1 MRLRIGPVGLQIRG
15 KSVQLGGHPIEFG
28 CGFFAFYRNC
38 VQLDRHRIEFGCGNI
53 ALCRNDIELVLQT
66 IHPPAQPP
74 LHPIDLFREH
84 LMALDD
90 KVQFVLESFSL
101 NPQLMTEFLL
111 YVVFER
117 RNHVRQPIS
126 LRICHGRS
134 HFTES
139 VWTIFSWS
147 AGVRYG
153 CMGRLKIRAAV
164 SSETGKAPGA

>member
-1 MRLRIGPVGLQIRG
+1 MSPYGAVVR
-15 KSVQLGGHPIEFG
+15 G
-28 CGFFAFYRNC
+28 CGA
-38 VQLDRHRIEFGCGNI
+38 VGGKISGHGVEFCLHAAN
-53 ALCRNDIELVLQT
+53 LVFK
-66 IHPPAQPP
+66 
-74 LHPIDLFREH
+74 LHLYPVDLFREH
-84 LMALDD
+84 LVALDD